1 MMTLSTMLYYCL
13 HFPNPGWPNVMILSL
28 QFLNGTRL
36 SLDASE
42 RIDKGPFPKISTE
55 IS

>member
-1 MMTLSTMLYYCL
+1 MMT
-13 HFPNPGWPNVMILSL
+13 VSL
-28 QFLNGTRL
+28 QFLNGTHL